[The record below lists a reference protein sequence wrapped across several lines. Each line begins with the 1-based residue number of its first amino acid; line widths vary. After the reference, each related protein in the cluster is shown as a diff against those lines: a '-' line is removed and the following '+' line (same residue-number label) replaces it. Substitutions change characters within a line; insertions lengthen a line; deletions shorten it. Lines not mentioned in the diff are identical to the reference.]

1 MLTVE
6 SELTRLFGA
15 PVANTPASQDMGLSP
30 FERRAAWIREQRLSQ
45 AEADEIPLDYDPAY
59 PYPREA

>member
-6 SELTRLFGA
+6 SELARLFGA
-15 PVANTPASQDMGLSP
+15 PAAQAPASQDMDLTQ
-30 FERRAAWIREQRLSQ
+30 FQRRAAWIREQRLSQ